1 MTSPERSASRAN
13 PLVIVLLGLAVAAAA
28 LFFVLRKPASPPPS
42 LPAATVSAPAPAP
55 AAPAI
60 VTPPAPAPKPVV
72 VIEKAEW
79 PGKYYS
85 FTLSGITVTGSNLS
99 KAEIEAM
106 LRSDSAAALKER
118 LAKFN
123 ADEMTI
129 ASIVVDSPIAGQTS
143 TTTYE
148 NLVARRIAAGV
159 FGEITVPVMRQTASI
174 SNGPDKTIDYTLVSN
189 QSRVEGFDLLSTL
202 RWITEADPSGNG
214 PFRPIYGQYS
224 IESTNVNGQQF
235 SGSVGRIS
243 QSGMRVKP
251 LRRALTEM
259 WPSVE
264 ALIEQSNKP
273 DAELDVGFVADLLD
287 IYASLEFG
295 DFSIGPVA
303 GKIQGD
309 QASGDFKLG
318 GMRFFGGKA
327 VRGEIDPFEFVRPD
341 GAVRVK
347 SMTWNGDFYQLLLA
361 SLAKLAL
368 EDPPAGTKP
377 DDLARLKAASEST
390 KVPDIGFGLA
400 ELFVDVP
407 QTRASSE
414 RVRFS
419 LEEAGLRYGAF
430 VGLVPTSVSTQLKKF
445 QMPIPAST
453 RDATLLALRAM
464 GFETLNVSFNLDG
477 AWDET
482 KSSVLFRD
490 LSTTVENMGALG
502 LNFEL
507 GNVTRSLFENPTE
520 NWTAALLGGTI
531 RHTNL
536 TLSNRGGFEKLVAE
550 LASKQ
555 GKSAD
560 QLRQEMSAIAP
571 AILASLMAGHPD
583 LNAVSDAV
591 VAFLR
596 GLNELSIKARG
607 TDADGVKMMDI
618 AGAQANPAAFLRK
631 LRLEASGK

>member
-13 PLVIVLLGLAVAAAA
+13 PILIVLLGLAIAAAA
-28 LFFVLRKPASPPPS
+28 LFFVLRKPTAPPPTP
-42 LPAATVSAPAPAP
+42 PAASISAPAPAP
-55 AAPAI
+55 AA

-79 PGKYYS
+79 PGKFYS

-99 KAEIEAM
+99 KVEIEDL
-106 LRSDSAAALKER
+106 LRSDSAATLKER

-129 ASIVVDSPIAGQTS
+129 ASIVVDSPIAGQKS

-148 NLVARRIAAGV
+148 NLVARRIQAGV
-159 FGEITVPVMRQTASI
+159 FGEIAVPVMRQTASI
-174 SNGPDKTIDYTLVSN
+174 ANGPDKTIDYTLVSN
-189 QSRVEGFDLLSTL
+189 QTRVEAFDLLGTL

-214 PFRPIYGQYS
+214 AFRPIYGQYS
-224 IESTNVNGQQF
+224 IESTNVTGQQF
-235 SGSVGRIS
+235 SASVGRLS
-243 QSGMRVKP
+243 QTGMRVKP

-259 WPSVE
+259 WPSLE
-264 ALIEQSNKP
+264 ALIEQSKNP
-273 DAELDVGFVADLLD
+273 DPQLDIGFVADLLD
-287 IYASLEFG
+287 IYASLDFG
-295 DFSIGPVA
+295 DFSIGPIA
-303 GKIQGD
+303 GKVQGD
-309 QASGDFKLG
+309 QASGDFKLN
-318 GMRFFGGKA
+318 GMRYFGGKA
-327 VRGEIDPFEFVRPD
+327 TRGEIDPIEFVRPD
-341 GAVRVK
+341 GAVRIK
-347 SMTWNGDFYQLLLA
+347 SMTWNGDFYQLLFA

-368 EDPPAGTKP
+368 EDPPAETKP
-377 DDLARLKAASEST
+377 DDLARLKAASDRT
-390 KVPDIGFGLA
+390 TVPDIGFGLA
-400 ELFVDVP
+400 ELSVDVP
-407 QTRASSE
+407 QGRGSSE

-419 LEEAGLRYGAF
+419 LEEAGMRYGAF
-430 VGLVPTSVSTQLKKF
+430 VGLVPTSVNTQLKKF
-445 QMPIPAST
+445 QMPIPAGT

-464 GFETLNVSFNLDG
+464 GFETLNVSYNLDG
-477 AWDET
+477 AWDEA

-490 LSTTVENMGALG
+490 LSTTVENIGALG

-507 GNVTRSLFENPTE
+507 GNVARSLFENPTE

-531 RHTNL
+531 RHMNL
-536 TLSNRGGFEKLVAE
+536 TLSNRDGFEKLVAE